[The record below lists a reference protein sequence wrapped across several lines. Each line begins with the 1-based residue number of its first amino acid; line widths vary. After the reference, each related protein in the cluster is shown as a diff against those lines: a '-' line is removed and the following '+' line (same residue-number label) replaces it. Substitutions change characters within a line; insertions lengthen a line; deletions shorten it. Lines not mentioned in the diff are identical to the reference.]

1 VGRGAPAPRP
11 NSYPQVDWG
20 DAMVTDLVLRTFI
33 ALQGI
38 GSSARDDDG
47 QTLAEYSLII
57 SAVAVATVV
66 TTVIVFRGALASA
79 WNTATDCL
87 NHVTC

>member
-1 VGRGAPAPRP
+1 
-11 NSYPQVDWG
+11 
-20 DAMVTDLVLRTFI
+20 MVNELVLRTFV

-38 GSSARDDDG
+38 GARTRDDEG

-57 SAVAVATVV
+57 SAIAVAAIV
-66 TTVIVFRGALASA
+66 TSVIVFRGAVSDA
-79 WNTATDCL
+79 WNSASDCL

>member
-1 VGRGAPAPRP
+1 
-11 NSYPQVDWG
+11 
-20 DAMVTDLVLRTFI
+20 MVTDLVLRTFV
-33 ALQGI
+33 AVQ
-38 GSSARDDDG
+38 SFAARTQDDDG

-57 SAVAVATVV
+57 SAIAVATVI

-79 WNTATDCL
+79 WNSASDCL